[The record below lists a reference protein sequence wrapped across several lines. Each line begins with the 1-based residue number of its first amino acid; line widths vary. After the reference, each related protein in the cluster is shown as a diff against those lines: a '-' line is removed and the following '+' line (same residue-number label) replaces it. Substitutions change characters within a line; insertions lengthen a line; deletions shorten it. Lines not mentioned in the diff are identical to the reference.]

1 MSYNIDN
8 IVNVNVSLSQTG
20 LQVGNFGSVTV
31 FADKA
36 DDELPVD
43 FLVDTYRVYSSIS
56 ELSKDFSSDKETYKS
71 GAKLLGAI
79 PKQKQIKVWATNKAD
94 ASFDLTL
101 NKARD
106 KFWWFYS
113 VFTKDVYVDISNVL
127 LIAEW
132 CNENSS
138 VFINNQTGVN
148 ATAIRDVSVVDDI
161 ATQLTAKGYKFS
173 VTFSHATDPYAGN
186 ALITWFTNV
195 NYSVTN
201 STITGEYKR
210 LYGVVAEDLT
220 STENTAMKDKNV
232 ISYQKVELDGQV
244 DNGRVINAV
253 THSAEYIDAVVDL
266 EAFVNDV
273 QVSIYNVITG
283 IPTKLPQTPAGQ
295 HVVIQSADAS
305 GDKYIDNGYL
315 GAREYVDS
323 STGETKV
330 SSGYEMI
337 TKPEDIY
344 TISEEDRAKRMCA
357 PIIIDAFPSGAIEKV
372 QININ
377 VKE

>member
-8 IVNVNVSLSQTG
+8 IVSVNVSLSQTG

-31 FADKA
+31 FADKV
-36 DDELPVD
+36 DGELPAD

-79 PKQKQIKVWATNKAD
+79 PKQKQINVWATNKVD
-94 ASFDLTL
+94 ATITVTL

-106 KFWWFYS
+106 KFWWFYT
-113 VFTKDVYVDISNVL
+113 VFTKDVYADIPSVL
-127 LIAEW
+127 IIAEW
-132 CNENSS
+132 CNENRSF
-138 VFINNQTGVN
+138 FINNQTGVN
-148 ATAIRDVSVVDDI
+148 TAAIRDVTVVDDV

-173 VTFSHATDPYAGN
+173 DTFAHASDAYAGN
-186 ALITWFTNV
+186 ALITWFSNV

-210 LYGVVAEDLT
+210 LSGVVAEDLT
-220 STENTAMKDKNV
+220 STENTAMKNKNV
-232 ISYQKVELDGQV
+232 TSYQIVELDGQK
-244 DNGRVINAV
+244 DNGRVINTV
-253 THSAEYIDAVVDL
+253 THSGEYLDAVIDL
-266 EAFVNDV
+266 EAFVNDI
-273 QVSIYNVITG
+273 QVGVYNVITSS
-283 IPTKLPQTPAGQ
+283 PTKLPQTPSGQ
-295 HVVIQSADAS
+295 HAVIAAADS
-305 GDKYIDNGYL
+305 VGDQFIENGYL
-315 GAREYVDS
+315 GTREYIDS

-344 TISEEDRAKRMCA
+344 TISDDDRAKRLCA
-357 PIIIDAFPSGAIEKV
+357 PIIMDAYPSGAI
-372 QININ
+372 QGATININ

>member
-31 FADKA
+31 FADEA
-36 DDELPVD
+36 EGELPAD

-56 ELSKDFSSDKETYKS
+56 ELSEDFSSDKETYKS

-79 PKQKQIKVWATNKAD
+79 PKQKQINVWATNIVD
-94 ASFDLTL
+94 ATIDVTL

-113 VFTKDVYVDISNVL
+113 VFTKDVYADIPSVL

-132 CNENSS
+132 CNENMSY
-138 VFINNQTGVN
+138 FINNQTGANV
-148 ATAIRDVSVVDDI
+148 TAIRDVSVVNDI
-161 ATQLTAKGYKFS
+161 ATQLTAEGYKFS
-173 VTFSHATDPYAGN
+173 DTFSHATDPYSGS
-186 ALITWFTNV
+186 ALIPWFTNV

-210 LYGVVAEDLT
+210 LSGVVAEDLT
-220 STENTAMKDKNV
+220 TTENTAMKNKNV
-232 ISYQKVELDGQV
+232 TSYQIVELDGQK
-244 DNGRVINAV
+244 DNGRVINTV
-253 THSAEYIDAVVDL
+253 THSGEYLDAVIDL
-266 EAFVNDV
+266 EAFVNYI
-273 QVSIYNVITG
+273 QVAVYNVITG
-283 IPTKLPQTPAGQ
+283 SPNKIPQTPSGQ
-295 HVVIQSADAS
+295 HTVIVGADS
-305 GDKYIDNGYL
+305 VGDQFIENGYL
-315 GAREYVDS
+315 GAREYVDT
-323 STGETKV
+323 STGETKI
-330 SSGYEMI
+330 SRGYEMI

-344 TISEEDRAKRMCA
+344 TISDDDRAKRLCA
-357 PIIIDAFPSGAIEKV
+357 PIIIDAYPSGAI
-372 QININ
+372 QGATININ